1 MNLIKSSLKYKQVTI
16 AVLAIIFVV
25 GIFSL
30 LTMPRREDPKITVR
44 QGLVLAY
51 FPGANSTQVEDQ
63 VTKTIE
69 KTLFQFS
76 EVRKRKTFST
86 SRDGLM
92 VVQVELEEWVKD
104 PDVFWNKLTVALQLT
119 KKLELPKG
127 VIGPVINSDFGDT
140 EAIVLGIT
148 AKNGDYLEL
157 ENYAKKIEDQ
167 LRTIR
172 AVSKIKRIGEQKQ
185 EIVIT
190 SSSEKLAQYGVKFN
204 DVIRILQSQ
213 NNLYPSGSLSTDQ
226 NEVPF
231 YTTSYY
237 ATEDEIAEQVIGTA
251 ENGDVIRV
259 SDVANIKRQYE
270 EPTSYTGVNG
280 SPAIILSIQ
289 MQEGNNIVDFG
300 EAVQSKIDD
309 ALSQMPS
316 DIKIE
321 KIIDQ
326 PTIVNNNVGHF
337 IREFFI
343 AIVAVIIVILLLLP
357 FRIALVAA
365 MAIPMTVAMTFASLH
380 VFGIELHQVS
390 LAALIVVLGM
400 VVDDAIVIADNY
412 VELLDEGMPPATAAW
427 KSATELI
434 IPVLTATITIIAA
447 FLPMVI
453 LSGSVGEFI
462 FALPITVTIAL
473 GSSFIVAMLFTPIL
487 CYQFIKKGLH
497 QEDANEEDKKPSILD
512 RMQNMYN
519 IIIDKCVTIPKSVI
533 IGSLIVIAVG
543 VGMYFVI
550 PQKFF
555 PAAERNQFVVNLWMP
570 TGTKIEKTHE
580 AIKKIEETIKGDD
593 RVTSYAT
600 FTGKS
605 APRFYY
611 NFSPEVPTTN
621 FAQILINTTDD
632 HTAETLAEDL
642 TERTKHLVPNGQPIV
657 QLMQQGTPYL
667 APVEIRVS
675 GEDINTIEK
684 ISTQVTEIL
693 KHTEGHLNVRNNFH
707 ENYYGIDI
715 KLKPEASRLG
725 FTTESIAK
733 TLYVGFSGAPIS
745 TIYEGSTPVS
755 LVFRLSENDRK
766 NFDNLANTYLPSP
779 VTGASVPLRQ
789 IATLTPNWHT
799 GRIVRRNGIRT
810 MSILSDV
817 QNGYLPDRIRKVAKK
832 DIEKIKL
839 PKGYHIKYG
848 GEYEN
853 KKETFNQ
860 MIVALGISIVLIFL
874 ILLFQFKNI
883 KETFLVMLTIPLS
896 LFGAFLG
903 LVITGNDF
911 GFTAFV
917 GLISLSGVVVRNAII
932 LIDYT
937 NELLKKGETIPQ
949 AAVEAGKRRLR
960 PIFLTAMAAAIGV
973 LPMIISGSPMW
984 SPLASVLAVGVIW
997 SMVTALLSIPV
1008 LYIWFIKPKDLS
1020 HLTIKES

>member
-1 MNLIKSSLKYKQVTI
+1 MNLIQSSLKYKQVTI
-16 AVLAIIFVV
+16 AILAIIFVV

-44 QGLVLAY
+44 EGLIVAY
-51 FPGANSTQVEDQ
+51 FPGANSAQVEDQ
-63 VTKTIE
+63 LTKTIE

-92 VVQVELEEWVKD
+92 IIQVELEEWIKD
-104 PDVFWNKLTVALQLT
+104 PDVFWNKLTVALQVT
-119 KKLELPKG
+119 KQLELPKG
-127 VIGPVINSDFGDT
+127 IIGPIINSDFGDT

-148 AKNGDYLEL
+148 AKNGGYLEL
-157 ENYAKKIEDQ
+157 QNYAQKIEDK
-167 LRTIR
+167 LRSIR

-190 SSSEKLAQYGVKFN
+190 ASSEKLAQYGVKFN
-204 DVIRILQSQ
+204 DVITILQSQ
-213 NNLYPSGSLSTDQ
+213 NNIYPTGSLATDQ
-226 NEVPF
+226 NQVPF
-231 YTTSYY
+231 YTTSFY
-237 ATEDEIAEQVIGTA
+237 ATEDEIAEQVVGTA
-251 ENGDVIRV
+251 LNGDIIRIG
-259 SDVANIKRQYE
+259 DVADIKRQYE
-270 EPTSYTGVNG
+270 EPDSYTSVNG
-280 SPAIILSIQ
+280 APAIILSIQ

-300 EAVQSKIDD
+300 ESVQLLIDE
-309 ALSQMPS
+309 ARAQMPS
-316 DIKIE
+316 DVSIE

-326 PTIVNNNVGHF
+326 PTIVDHNVGNF

-343 AIVAVIIVILLLLP
+343 AIAAVIIVILLLLP

-365 MAIPMTVAMTFASLH
+365 MAIPMTVAMTFAVLH
-380 VFGIELHQVS
+380 AFGIELHQVS

-412 VELLDEGMPPATAAW
+412 VELLDEGIPPSTAAW

-434 IPVLTATITIIAA
+434 IPVLTATATIIAA

-462 FALPITVTIAL
+462 IALPITVTIAL
-473 GSSFIVAMLFTPIL
+473 GSSFFVAMLFTPIL
-487 CYQFIKKGLH
+487 CNAFIKKGLH
-497 QEDANEEDKKPSILD
+497 QKDTTKTNKKPSVLD
-512 RMQNMYN
+512 RMQTMYDTL
-519 IIIDKCVTIPKSVI
+519 IDKCVAVPKLVI
-533 IGSLIVIAVG
+533 FGSLLMIAVG
-543 VGMYFVI
+543 VAMYFII

-555 PAAERNQFVVNLWMP
+555 PAAERNQFVVDFWMP
-570 TGTKIEKTHE
+570 TETKLDKTHE
-580 AIKKIEETIKGDD
+580 GIKKIERLIATDN

-611 NFSPEVPTTN
+611 NFSPEVPTSN
-621 FAQILINTTDD
+621 FAQILINTTDE
-632 HTAETLAEDL
+632 HTAESLARDL
-642 TERTKHLVPNGQPIV
+642 NEKTKSLIPEGQPLV
-657 QLMQQGTPYL
+657 RLMQQGTPYL
-667 APVEIRVS
+667 APIEVRIS
-675 GEDINTIEK
+675 GEDINVIQSIGED
-684 ISTQVTEIL
+684 VAEIL
-693 KHTEGHLNVRNNFH
+693 KNTTGSLNVRNNYH

-715 KLKPEASRLG
+715 QLKPEASRLG

-745 TIYEGSTPVS
+745 TIYEGSTPVN
-755 LVFRLSENDRK
+755 LVFRLNEINRE

-789 IATLTPNWHT
+789 IATLTPEWHT
-799 GRIVRRNGIRT
+799 GRIVRRNGVRT
-810 MSILSDV
+810 LSVLSDV
-817 QNGYLPDRIRKVAKK
+817 QEHYLPDDVLPQAMKA
-832 DIEKIKL
+832 IKNITL
-839 PKGYHIKYG
+839 PRGYNITYG
-848 GEYEN
+848 GEFEN
-853 KKETFNQ
+853 KNETFSQ
-860 MIVALGISIVLIFL
+860 MMVALGISIVLIFL
-874 ILLFQFKNI
+874 ILLFQFKNL
-883 KETFLVMLTIPLS
+883 KETFLVMVTIPLS

-937 NELLKKGETIPQ
+937 NELIRKGDSISE

-973 LPMIISGSPMW
+973 LPMILSGSPMW

-997 SMVTALLSIPV
+997 SMIMALLSIPV
-1008 LYIWFIKPKDLS
+1008 LYIWFIKPNDIS
-1020 HLTIKES
+1020 HLTETES

>member
-1 MNLIKSSLKYKQVTI
+1 MNLIQSSLKYKQVTI
-16 AVLAIIFVV
+16 AILVIIFVV

-51 FPGANSTQVEDQ
+51 FPGANSTQIEDQ

-119 KKLELPKG
+119 KKLELPNG

-148 AKNGDYLEL
+148 AKNGGYLEL
-157 ENYAKKIEDQ
+157 ENYAKKIEDK
-167 LRTIR
+167 LRSIR

-185 EIVIT
+185 EIVLT

-204 DVIRILQSQ
+204 DVINILQSQ
-213 NNLYPSGSLSTDQ
+213 NNLYPSGSLDTDQ
-226 NEVPF
+226 NNVPF

-251 ENGDVIRV
+251 DNGDVIRV
-259 SDVANIKRQYE
+259 SDVADIKRQYE
-270 EPTSYTGVNG
+270 DPTSYTGVN
-280 SPAIILSIQ
+280 SKPAIILSIQ

-300 EAVQSKIDD
+300 ETVQLQIDE
-309 ALSQMPS
+309 ALSQLPS
-316 DIKIE
+316 DVKIE

-326 PTIVNNNVGHF
+326 PAIVDNNVGHF

-365 MAIPMTVAMTFASLH
+365 MAIPMTVAMTFATLH
-380 VFGIELHQVS
+380 AFGIELHQVS

-412 VELLDEGMPPATAAW
+412 VELLDEGIPPKTAAW
-427 KSATELI
+427 KSATELT
-434 IPVLTATITIIAA
+434 IPVLTATVTIIAA
-447 FLPMVI
+447 FLPMII

-487 CYQFIKKGLH
+487 CDKFIKKGLH
-497 QEDANEEDKKPSILD
+497 HGDEKDSNKKPSILD
-512 RMQNMYN
+512 RMQNMY
-519 IIIDKCVTIPKSVI
+519 DRLLDRSVKMPKLIFFISI
-533 IGSLIVIAVG
+533 IVIVVG

-555 PAAERNQFVVNLWMP
+555 PAAERNQFVVDLWMP
-570 TGTKIEKTHE
+570 TETKVEKTHE

-611 NFSPEVPTTN
+611 NFSPEVPATN
-621 FAQILINTTDD
+621 FAQILINTTDEN
-632 HTAETLAEDL
+632 TAESLADDL
-642 TERTKHLVPNGQPIV
+642 TERTKHLIPNGKTLV

-675 GEDINTIEK
+675 GDDINTIEK
-684 ISTQVTEIL
+684 IGSQVADIL
-693 KHTEGHLNVRNNFH
+693 KQTSGSLNVRNNFH

-755 LVFRLSENDRK
+755 LVFRLSEDNRK

-789 IATLTPNWHT
+789 IATLTPEWHT
-799 GRIVRRNGIRT
+799 GRIIRRNGIRT
-810 MSILSDV
+810 MSVLSDV
-817 QNGYLPDRIRKVAKK
+817 QNNYLPNTILKASKK
-832 DIEKIKL
+832 DIENLKL
-839 PKGYHIKYG
+839 PKGYSIKYG

-860 MIVALGISIVLIFL
+860 MILALSISIVLIFL

-883 KETFLVMLTIPLS
+883 KETLLVMLTIPLS

-937 NELLKKGETIPQ
+937 NELIKKGENIRE
-949 AAVEAGKRRLR
+949 AAIEAGKRRLR

-973 LPMIISGSPMW
+973 LPMILSGSPMW

-997 SMVTALLSIPV
+997 SMFLALLCIPV

-1020 HLTIKES
+1020 HLNTAS

>member
-1 MNLIKSSLKYKQVTI
+1 MNLIKSSLKYKQITI
-16 AVLAIIFVV
+16 AVLILIFIV

-51 FPGANSTQVEDQ
+51 FPGANSTQIEDQ

-76 EVRKRKTFST
+76 EIRKRKTFST
-86 SRDGLM
+86 SRDGVM
-92 VVQVELEEWVKD
+92 IVQVELEEWVTD
-104 PDVFWNKLTVALQLT
+104 PDVFWNKLTIALQLT
-119 KKLELPKG
+119 KQTELPSG

-148 AKNGDYLEL
+148 AQNGGYLEL
-157 ENYAKKIEDQ
+157 ENYAKKIEDK
-167 LRTIR
+167 LRNIR
-172 AVSKIKRIGEQKQ
+172 AVSKIKRTGEQQQ

-190 SSSEKLAQYGVKFN
+190 SSSEKLAQYGIKFN
-204 DVIRILQSQ
+204 DVISILKSQ
-213 NNLYPSGSLSTDQ
+213 NNIYPSGDLDTDE
-226 NEVPF
+226 NNVPF

-237 ATEDEIAEQVIGTA
+237 ATEDEIAEQIIGTA
-251 ENGDVIRV
+251 DNGDVIRV
-259 SDVANIKRQYE
+259 SDVAEIKRQYKD
-270 EPTSYTGVNG
+270 PTTYTGVNG
-280 SPAIILSIQ
+280 KPAIILSIQ

-300 EAVQSKIDD
+300 DAVQLQIEE
-309 ALSQMPS
+309 ALSEMPS
-316 DIKIE
+316 DVKIE

-326 PTIVNNNVGHF
+326 PSIVDNNVGHF

-365 MAIPMTVAMTFASLH
+365 MAIPMTVAMTFATLH
-380 VFGIELHQVS
+380 AFGIELHQVS

-412 VELLDEGMPPATAAW
+412 VELLDEGIPPATAAW
-427 KSATELI
+427 KSATDLI

-473 GSSFIVAMLFTPIL
+473 GSSFVVAMLFTPIL
-487 CYQFIKKGLH
+487 CNKFIKKGLH
-497 QEDANEEDKKPSILD
+497 QDQSEDKNKKPSVLD
-512 RMQNMYN
+512 RMQLLYN
-519 IIIDKCVTIPKSVI
+519 KLLDKSVKVPKLI
-533 IGSLIVIAVG
+533 LLISIIVIALG
-543 VGMYFVI
+543 VGMYFII

-555 PAAERNQFVVNLWMP
+555 PAAERNQFVVDLWMP
-570 TGTKIEKTHE
+570 TETKIDKTHD
-580 AIKKIEETIKGDD
+580 AIKNIERSIKDD
-593 RVTSYAT
+593 ERVISYAT

-621 FAQILINTTDD
+621 FAQVLINTTDE
-632 HTAETLAEDL
+632 HTAESLAEDL
-642 TERTKHLVPNGQPIV
+642 TESTKHLIPNGKPLV

-667 APVEIRVS
+667 APVEVRVS

-684 ISTQVTEIL
+684 IGAQIAEIL
-693 KHTEGHLNVRNNFH
+693 KHTKGSLNVRNNFH

-733 TLYVGFSGAPIS
+733 TLYIGFSGAPIS
-745 TIYEGSTPVS
+745 TVYEGSTPVS
-755 LVFRLSENDRK
+755 LVFRLNEDNRK

-789 IATLTPNWHT
+789 IATLTPQWHT
-799 GRIVRRNGIRT
+799 GRIIRRNGIRT
-810 MSILSDV
+810 MSVLSDV
-817 QNGYLPDRIRKVAKK
+817 QNTYLPNDILKSAMK
-832 DIEKIKL
+832 DIQNLNL
-839 PKGYHIKYG
+839 PKGYTIKYG

-883 KETFLVMLTIPLS
+883 KETFLVMITIPLS
-896 LFGAFLG
+896 LLGAFLG
-903 LVITGNDF
+903 LLITGNDF

-937 NELLKKGETIPQ
+937 NELIKNGDSIKE
-949 AAVEAGKRRLR
+949 AAIEAGKRRLR

-973 LPMIISGSPMW
+973 LPMILSGSPMW

-997 SMVTALLSIPV
+997 SMLMALLCIPV
-1008 LYIWFIKPKDLS
+1008 LYISFIKPKDLP
-1020 HLTIKES
+1020 HLINNAS